1 MTSEKVTEKYAK
13 EQDSSSSS
21 QRPPK
26 NRKPRPGSLETT
38 ELPDY
43 SLQLE
48 HIQTRIA
55 EIEVST
61 NSALSVVT
69 NQAELLRM
77 LRRNTRELGSM
88 IQESRDQEAIRKTLP
103 EWNSNLT
110 EFNKTTASTEA
121 YAAMTPDQQAAALLL
136 GFRKIGDETYELL
149 IQCVE

>member
-55 EIEVST
+55 EIEAST
-61 NSALSVVT
+61 NSARNVVT
-69 NQAELLRM
+69 NRVELLRM
-77 LRRNTRELGSM
+77 NRIDLQTYLDEWARET
-88 IQESRDQEAIRKTLP
+88 IQKMLP
-103 EWNSNLT
+103 EWN
-110 EFNKTTASTEA
+110 
-121 YAAMTPDQQAAALLL
+121 
-136 GFRKIGDETYELL
+136 
-149 IQCVE
+149 